1 MRRVLLAV
9 VGSMVLVLSLA
20 VPAAAESVT
29 VAGAP
34 GGYITKMTANNG
46 QSALTTKVYG
56 LGNKCVARFLRVD
69 IRYGQGQKYH
79 VEAGCTTTRTWFQYL
94 FFKQSQVRCPKFAM
108 TYTAATSAWRVFIP
122 RSCLSRAPDRLKV
135 YAEGA
140 NAAGNAL
147 PGIAGPTKSLRR
159 G

>member
-1 MRRVLLAV
+1 MRRTLLVVVSAV
-9 VGSMVLVLSLA
+9 ALVLGLA
-20 VPAAAESVT
+20 GPAAAESVT

-34 GGYITKMTANNG
+34 GGYITKMTVNNA

-79 VEAGCTTTRTWFQYL
+79 VEAGCTTTGKWFQYL
-94 FFKQSQVRCPKFAM
+94 FFKQSQVRCPKFGL
-108 TYTAATSAWRVFIP
+108 TYAAATSAWKVFIP
-122 RSCLSRAPDRLKV
+122 RSCLTRAPDRLRV

-140 NAAGNAL
+140 NASGTAF
-147 PGIAGPTKSLRR
+147 PGVAGPTKVLRR